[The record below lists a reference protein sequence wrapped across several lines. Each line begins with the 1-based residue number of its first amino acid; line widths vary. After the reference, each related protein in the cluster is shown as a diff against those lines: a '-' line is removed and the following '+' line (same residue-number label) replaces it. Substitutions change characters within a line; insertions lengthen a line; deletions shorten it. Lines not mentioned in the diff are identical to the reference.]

1 MSDTDYGKRATEL
14 TADERL
20 ALFEQLRKQKKE
32 STDITTQVIPRQNRD
47 THIFPLSFAQQRLW
61 FLEQYEPDTSM
72 YNIPEALIITG
83 ALNKDVLQK
92 TLNAIIARHETL
104 RTTFTAIDGL
114 PMQVIADFTP
124 IEIPCI
130 DLRALPKEVR
140 EAEAMRMKHEEAVR
154 PFQLAKGPLLRVAL
168 LQTEDTEY
176 VLLLSMHHII
186 SDGWS
191 KGIFMRELIT
201 LYQAFLQS
209 DATAQNCLP
218 ALPIQYADFAVWQ
231 RDRLQGSVL
240 KDQLDYWREKLAEIP
255 TLQLPTDHPRPMIA
269 SVSGAAAARR
279 LSPELSQKLNAISR
293 ETKSSLFMVMLT
305 AFTVLLMRYTSQDDI
320 AVGTVIANRNYSDI
334 ENLIGFFVNTL
345 VLRVDLS
352 GKPTFKEL
360 LARVRDVCFGA
371 YAHQDLPFEQLVEEL
386 QPKRDLSGNPLA
398 QVTFILQNA
407 PTAHAQLTDLV
418 ITPIETE
425 IETSKFDLTVYA
437 IESDGGMILDAEY
450 KNALFEKATIE
461 RMLAH
466 FEIILQAAMDNP
478 DQSVTKIP
486 LLTAAEQQLIL
497 HEWNTVSAQY
507 PSNAAIHQLFERS
520 AAATPDAIALAC
532 EGSQITYGALNARAN
547 QLAHYLRSMGA
558 GPDVYV
564 ALSVERDLDL
574 MVGILGILKSGSAYV
589 PLDPNYPRERLSF
602 ILNDIDAPVL
612 VTQQALLP
620 QVPARQFMS
629 DGVTPMRVVLL
640 DSDWETIAQNS
651 SENPKNSTDLQ
662 NIAYVIFTSGSTG
675 TPKGVMITHQNV
687 VRLFY
692 ATKEWYGY
700 GANDIWSLFHSYA
713 FDVSVWEMWGALLH
727 GGKLI
732 IIPRAVATAP
742 ESFYNVLVDE
752 CVTFLSQTPSAF
764 RQIIQV
770 EESLGMAKP
779 LCLRYVVFGG
789 EALQM
794 LALQPWFNRHSDQSP
809 KLINMYGI
817 TETTVHVTMR
827 HVTEKDLLPPASSVI
842 GEAMPDLSLYALDSA
857 LQPVPIGVIGELY
870 VGGEGLARG
879 YLHRPDLTSERFIAN
894 PFSAEPGARL
904 YKSGDLV
911 RYLPNGDMEYMGRID
926 HQVKVRGF
934 RIELGEIEATL
945 QQHPAVREAIVIA
958 RSDQS
963 GSQNSAGDHN
973 RLFAYVTRKQ
983 RQNTE
988 DTETSESWF
997 AEQTA
1002 HWQQVFDTIYLGPA
1016 EGDPTKNFIGWNSS
1030 YTNQP
1035 IPETEMQEWV
1045 NSIISRIR
1053 QLQPKRILEIGCGT
1067 GLMLFPL
1074 VQDCK
1079 EYVGTDFSPEV
1090 LANLR
1095 AQVERQNLPQVTLIE
1110 RSGDDFSSPL
1120 AEKKGTFD
1128 AVIINS
1134 VVQYFPGVEYFL
1146 RVLEGAAQM
1155 LAPNGFI
1162 FAGDIRNK
1170 ALLETFH
1177 TSVQLRQAPLTM
1189 LTEQLRQRIQKLIA
1203 QENELVVDP
1212 EFFKALPQYLPQISH
1227 AEILLKGGK
1236 AQNELTR
1243 FRYDVILHVNRQLH
1257 RIQNYTAINWK
1268 QMQLTPETLRKFL
1281 ETEQPTYLVVKDI
1294 PNARIIADTTAVEIL
1309 RDEDAPNHVGDLWQ
1323 ILRKEI
1329 TETGVDPET
1338 FRQFS
1343 DSLPYVFTITWSQ
1356 APELFDLYC
1365 VRQNAAPKN
1374 RAEPLHVFQ
1383 EETAPAPLKPW
1394 GAYTTNPMAAES
1406 KSNLAPELREYVK
1419 RRLPEYMIPSF
1430 IIVMD
1435 TMPLNNNGKIDRKA
1449 LPSPDGSRPELK
1461 SAYVAPRNPAEQT
1474 LAEIWSELLGVGKIG
1489 VHDNFFEL
1497 GGDSLMSIRVVA
1509 KASKSGLSI
1518 TTKQVFQFQTI
1529 AELAA
1534 HSGSAQILT
1543 EQGLVTGAIHMM
1555 PPNRFILGPRMGNPY
1570 SYALS
1575 YILEGSTALNPALLE
1590 QTARQIIAHH
1600 DVLRMRAWQDQG
1612 EWKLSISD
1620 LDTSPSTW
1628 QIDLSGLSEVE
1639 QIDALQRIVREIMFD
1654 FDIKQEPLL
1663 RLALCDIGTGQ
1674 PTPLVI
1680 AGHSLAVDMQSWQFL
1695 TEDIQTVYR
1704 QLSNGEPAQLPA
1716 KTTSLKQWNDRL
1728 QEYAHSP
1735 ELLAELPYWLSEER
1749 KNIRRLPM
1757 DMPEGE
1763 NTGPSLSMALDLFS
1777 LEETT
1782 GLQEYVSRKENLQ
1795 IDTLLLAAA
1804 ALTVMDW
1811 IQERKLLVIVEGHG
1825 RITDFDDIDLSRTLG
1840 ALAMDYP
1847 LLLDFTN
1854 LETPEEIIRLAQT
1867 ELKQLTHRGISYNA
1881 LRRFSNDS
1889 DIVSQMEA
1897 MPQPEIFFNY
1907 LAGSVAPAIS
1917 DYVVSVPY
1925 NGHLLTMDETT
1936 LQPLSLLVTGFIA
1949 DGQLQVSWHYSSN
1962 QYHSETME
1970 RLATGTVQN
1979 LRVLFAQLKSGE
1991 SR

>member
-1 MSDTDYGKRATEL
+1 MSDTDYGKRAAEL
-14 TADERL
+14 TSDERL
-20 ALFEQLRKQKKE
+20 ALFEQLQKQKKE
-32 STDITTQVIPRQNRD
+32 STDKTIQVIPPQNRD
-47 THIFPLSFAQQRLW
+47 KKIFPLSFAQQRLW

-72 YNIPEALIITG
+72 YNIPEALIVTG
-83 ALNKDVLQK
+83 PLNRDVLQK

-104 RTTFTAIDGL
+104 RTTFVAIDGL

-124 IEIPCI
+124 IELPYI
-130 DLRALPKEVR
+130 DLRNLPKEIR

-201 LYQAFLQS
+201 LYQAFLHGAA
-209 DATAQNCLP
+209 DAQDCLP

-231 RDRLQGSVL
+231 RERLQGSVL
-240 KDQLDYWREKLAEIP
+240 KGQLDYWREKLADIP

-279 LSPELSQKLNAISR
+279 LSPELSQQLNAISR

-305 AFTVLLMRYTSQDDI
+305 AFTVLLMRYTGQEDI
-320 AVGTVIANRNYSDI
+320 AVGTVIANRNYTDI

-345 VLRVDLS
+345 VMRVDLS

-371 YAHQDLPFEQLVEEL
+371 YAHQDLPFEQLVEEI

-407 PTAHAQLTDLV
+407 PAAHAQLSDLV

-437 IESDGGMILDAEY
+437 IESNGGLILDAEY
-450 KNALFEKATIE
+450 KSALFEKATVE

-466 FEIILQAAMDNP
+466 LEIILQAAMDNP
-478 DQSVTKIP
+478 DQAVTHMP
-486 LLTAAEQQLIL
+486 LLTAMEQQQIL
-497 HEWNTVSAQY
+497 REWNTGSAKFA
-507 PSNAAIHQLFERS
+507 SDAAIHELFERR
-520 AAATPDAIALAC
+520 AAAAPDAIALAC
-532 EGSQITYGALNARAN
+532 DGSQITYGTLNTRAN
-547 QLAHYLRSMGA
+547 QLAHYLRGIGA

-574 MVGILGILKSGSAYV
+574 IVGVLGILKSGSAYV

-629 DGVTPMRVVLL
+629 DGITPMRVVCL
-640 DSDWETIAQNS
+640 DSDWETIAANS
-651 SENPKNSTDLQ
+651 AENPNNQTNLQ

-692 ATKEWYGY
+692 ATKDWYGY

-713 FDVSVWEMWGALLH
+713 FDVSVWEMWGSLLH

-732 IIPRAVATAP
+732 IIPRSVATAP
-742 ESFYNVLVDE
+742 ETFYNVLVDE
-752 CVTFLSQTPSAF
+752 CVTILSQTPSAF

-794 LALQPWFNRHSDQSP
+794 LALQPWFNRHSDQFP

-827 HVTEKDLLPPASSVI
+827 HITQKDLLPPASSVI
-842 GEAMPDLSLYALDSA
+842 GEAMPDLSLYALDKA

-870 VGGEGLARG
+870 VGGKGLARG
-879 YLHRPDLTSERFIAN
+879 YLHRPDLTSERFIAH

-911 RYLPNGDMEYMGRID
+911 RYLPTGDMEYMGRID

-958 RSDQS
+958 RADQS

-983 RQNTE
+983 RQTIDE
-988 DTETSESWF
+988 SESSESWF

-1035 IPETEMQEWV
+1035 IPESEMQEWV

-1053 QLQPKRILEIGCGT
+1053 QLRPKRILEIGCGT
-1067 GLMLFPL
+1067 GLILFPL
-1074 VQDCK
+1074 VQDCE

-1090 LANLR
+1090 LANL
-1095 AQVERQNLPQVTLIE
+1095 QTQIKQQNLPQVTLLE
-1110 RSGDDFSSPL
+1110 RGGDDFSGVL

-1134 VVQYFPGVEYFL
+1134 VVQYFPGVEYLL
-1146 RVLEGAAQM
+1146 RVLEGAAHM
-1155 LAPNGFI
+1155 LGPNGFI

-1177 TSVQLRQAPLTM
+1177 TSVQLRQAPLSM

-1212 EFFKALPQYLPQISH
+1212 EFFKILPQFIPQISH

-1243 FRYDVILHVNRQLH
+1243 FRYDVILHVNRPIH
-1257 RIQNYTAINWK
+1257 CIQNYTTINWK
-1268 QMQLTPETLRKFL
+1268 QMQLTSETLRTFL

-1309 RDEDAPNHVGDLWQ
+1309 RDEAAPGHVGDLWQ
-1323 ILRKEI
+1323 TLRAAM
-1329 TETGVDPET
+1329 TDSGAAPET
-1338 FRQFS
+1338 LQQFS
-1343 DSLPYVFTITWSQ
+1343 DTLPYNITITWSH

-1365 VRQNAAPKN
+1365 IRQETAPKD
-1374 RAEPLHVFQ
+1374 RAEPFIVFQ
-1383 EETAPAPLKPW
+1383 EEAPRTAPKPW
-1394 GAYTTNPMAAES
+1394 SAYTTNPMAAES
-1406 KSNLAPELREYVK
+1406 KSNLAPELREYLK
-1419 RRLPEYMIPSF
+1419 RHLPEYMIPSL

-1474 LAEIWSELLGVGKIG
+1474 LAEIWAELLGVGKIG

-1509 KASKSGLSI
+1509 KASKSGLTI
-1518 TTKQVFQFQTI
+1518 TTKQVFQYQTI

-1534 HSGSAQILT
+1534 HSGSAHILA
-1543 EQGLVTGAIHMM
+1543 EQGLVTGSIHMM

-1570 SYALS
+1570 SYALA
-1575 YILEGSTALNPALLE
+1575 YILEGPVALDPSLLE
-1590 QTARQIIAHH
+1590 QTAQQIIAHH
-1600 DVLRMRAWQDQG
+1600 DVLRMHALCDQG
-1612 EWKLSISD
+1612 EWKLSLPN
-1620 LDTSPSTW
+1620 LDTAPSTW
-1628 QIDLSGLSEVE
+1628 QIDLSGLPEVE
-1639 QIDALQRIVREIMFD
+1639 QINALQRIVREIMFD
-1654 FDIKQEPLL
+1654 FDLTHEPLL
-1663 RLALCDIGTGQ
+1663 RLALCEIGNGQ
-1674 PTPLVI
+1674 PTPLVV

-1704 QLSNGEPAQLPA
+1704 QLSSGETAQLPA

-1749 KNIRRLPM
+1749 KHVRRLPM
-1757 DMPEGE
+1757 DMPDGE
-1763 NTGPSLSMALDLFS
+1763 NTGPSLSMALDLLS
-1777 LEETT
+1777 LDETIA
-1782 GLQEYVSRKENLQ
+1782 LMEYVSRKENLQ

-1811 IQERKLLVIVEGHG
+1811 IHERQLLIIVEGHG

-1847 LLLDFTN
+1847 LLLNFSAT
-1854 LETPEEIIRLAQT
+1854 ETPEEIIRLAQS

-1881 LRRFSNDS
+1881 LRRFNS
-1889 DIVSQMEA
+1889 DHEIVRQLEA

-1917 DYVVSVPY
+1917 EYVVSGPY
-1925 NGHLLTMDETT
+1925 NGHLLTMDENT
-1936 LQPLSLLVTGFIA
+1936 LQPLSLLVTGYIA

-1962 QYHSETME
+1962 QYHAETME
-1970 RLATGTVQN
+1970 RLAKGTVQE
-1979 LRVLFAQLKSGE
+1979 LRTLLAQLKAGE